1 MRKSVFVGIV
11 LAGALFLQVPAV
23 QGQAAAS
30 GGQGGE
36 NQAALDRDVS
46 LLRQDLRSQKKQL
59 IAANL
64 SLTADEATKFWPV
77 YDQYAAELTK
87 IGDQKYALIKEYAQG
102 FGSLSDEQALSLAK
116 RSLVLDE
123 QVTALRTK
131 YLPLVNQ
138 IVPGKKAATFFQL
151 DRRISLLMDLQ
162 LASEIPLVQ
171 EAQAK

>member
-1 MRKSVFVGIV
+1 MRKTIFAGIV
-11 LAGALFLQVPAV
+11 LAGAMFLQAPAAE
-23 QGQAAAS
+23 GQAAAS

-36 NQAALDRDVS
+36 SQAALERDVS

-102 FGSLSDEQALSLAK
+102 FGSLTDEQALSLAK
-116 RSLVLDE
+116 RSLAVDE
-123 QVTALRTK
+123 QVTALRSK
-131 YLPLVNQ
+131 YLPLVNKV
-138 IVPGKKAATFFQL
+138 IPGKKAATFFQL
-151 DRRISLLMDLQ
+151 DRRIASLMDLQ

-171 EAQAK
+171 QAPAN

>member
-1 MRKSVFVGIV
+1 MMKSVFVGIV
-11 LAGALFLQVPAV
+11 LAGALFLEVPAAP
-23 QGQAAAS
+23 GQAAAS

-36 NQAALDRDVS
+36 NQAAVDRDAA

-77 YDQYAAELTK
+77 YEQYAAELTK

-102 FGSLSDEQALSLAK
+102 FASLSDEQALSLAK
-116 RSLVLDE
+116 RSLALDE

-131 YLPLVNQ
+131 YLPLVNKV
-138 IVPGKKAATFFQL
+138 VPGKKAATFFQL

-171 EAQAK
+171 EAPAK